1 MKKVLFILLIFII
14 VAGANYLGGKNILFT
29 TKNENLEKISDI
41 AYDSKNDT
49 NYRVY
54 IKEKE
59 NDTKYTPFLVLTSN
73 YNDACLLIRE
83 HLLDDLQEYNKS
95 SEYGSYYKDSEID
108 KYLNKNYF
116 NSLSKRLQEIIITTD
131 LEIATK
137 NAIDTHKKENEVIK
151 RKIFLLSAT
160 EINASLTSTT
170 VKEGKELLYFKNIDN
185 RIRTYENGEADTW
198 LLRRAALCGGNS
210 IITVISDGGVGIAE
224 LNGVDGPIKISVM
237 PAFCVDK
244 NTPIVKRDDLIE
256 GQTVFCIQ

>member
-1 MKKVLFILLIFII
+1 MKKIVIPLLFVTVITGFVIGIWL
-14 VAGANYLGGKNILFT
+14 VPKNKGSDIDYN
-29 TKNENLEKISDI
+29 TKVSDI
-41 AYDSKNDT
+41 AYDSKNGT

-73 YNDACLLIRE
+73 YNDTCLLIRE

-95 SEYGSYYKDSEID
+95 SEYGSYYKDSKID

-137 NAIDTHKKENEVIK
+137 NAIDTHKKETEIIK
-151 RKIFLLSAT
+151 RKVFLLSAT
-160 EINASLTSTT
+160 EVNSSLTSMT

-185 RIRTYENGEADTW
+185 RIRTYENGETDTW
-198 LLRRAALCGGNS
+198 LLRSSALCGSNS
-210 IITVISDGGVGIAE
+210 IITIIYNGGEGVAE
-224 LNGVDGPIKISVM
+224 LNGVDGSINLSVI
-237 PAFCVDK
+237 PAFCIDK
-244 NTPIVKRDDLIE
+244 DTPVVKKEEKWYIV
-256 GQTVFCIQ
+256 

>member
-1 MKKVLFILLIFII
+1 MKKIIIPLLLVTVII
-14 VAGANYLGGKNILFT
+14 GFVIGIRSIPKNKVSNIDYNT
-29 TKNENLEKISDI
+29 KISDI
-41 AYDSKNDT
+41 AYDSKNGT
-49 NYRVY
+49 NCRVY

-73 YNDACLLIRE
+73 YNDTCLLIRE

-160 EINASLTSTT
+160 EVNASLTSTT

-185 RIRTYENGEADTW
+185 RIRTYENGETDTW
-198 LLRRAALCGGNS
+198 LLRSSALLNGNS
-210 IITVISDGGVGIAE
+210 IITVISDGEVGIAE
-224 LNGVDGPIKISVM
+224 LNGVDGSINLSVI

-244 NTPIVKRDDLIE
+244 NTPVVKINDIFFID
-256 GQTVFCIQ
+256 

>member
-1 MKKVLFILLIFII
+1 MKKVLFIFII

-170 VKEGKELLYFKNIDN
+170 VKEGKELLYFKNIDY

-198 LLRRAALCGGNS
+198 LLRSAALCGGNS

-256 GQTVFCIQ
+256 GQTVFCNQ

>member
-1 MKKVLFILLIFII
+1 MKKIIIPLLFVTVTTGFVI
-14 VAGANYLGGKNILFT
+14 VIWSPPNAKV
-29 TKNENLEKISDI
+29 SDI
-41 AYDSKNDT
+41 AYDSKNGT
-49 NYRVY
+49 NCRVY

-73 YNDACLLIRE
+73 YNDTCLLIRE

-116 NSLSKRLQEIIITTD
+116 NSLSKRLQEVIITTD

-160 EINASLTSTT
+160 EVNSSLTSMT

-185 RIRTYENGEADTW
+185 RIRTYENGETDTW
-198 LLRRAALCGGNS
+198 LLRSSALCGSNG
-210 IITVISDGGVGIAE
+210 IITIIYNGGEGVAE
-224 LNGVDGPIKISVM
+224 LNGVDGPITLSVF
-237 PAFCVDK
+237 PVFCIDK
-244 NTPIVKRDDLIE
+244 NTPIVKRNDMFFID
-256 GQTVFCIQ
+256 